1 MVLRLELRNRL
12 WLIWG
17 AGAAALVAMVVY
29 SRVTTTPYPTA
40 WPWITFA
47 AMAIL
52 EEALIP
58 RAGDGSHRPRV
69 VLIATIIMFRKHPDV
84 IALVTLAAALGGSF
98 LARRPWRELL
108 TSTAK
113 FLILAAAGTA
123 ALRLV
128 GYTDTI
134 HFVLATGALIVVYLA
149 GSFAFKGLS
158 PKPARRLAV
167 GLASGLIAALLALA
181 WRTPSTGPFMLR
193 LGEVAILAVVGIAI
207 GFALGGNP
215 QGLLRHRLR
224 LRNPPVLA
232 IVGAASLVVSTRL
245 SGQAGAM
252 LAGAGL
258 LLIGIFAVQR
268 HWFPVACMLLG
279 GIANELARIVNNG
292 RMPVATKELPAGVG
306 DDLGNLGQTSSTY
319 QSVDTH
325 TQLAWLADRFPLIVF
340 PGVASVGDMLIA
352 LGIIWIFAALTRASS
367 VSAGVEASV
376 SPMAA

>member
-1 MVLRLELRNRL
+1 
-12 WLIWG
+12 
-17 AGAAALVAMVVY
+17 
-29 SRVTTTPYPTA
+29 
-40 WPWITFA
+40 
-47 AMAIL
+47 
-52 EEALIP
+52 
-58 RAGDGSHRPRV
+58 
-69 VLIATIIMFRKHPDV
+69 
-84 IALVTLAAALGGSF
+84 
-98 LARRPWRELL
+98 
-108 TSTAK
+108 
-113 FLILAAAGTA
+113 
-123 ALRLV
+123 
-128 GYTDTI
+128 
-134 HFVLATGALIVVYLA
+134 
-149 GSFAFKGLS
+149 
-158 PKPARRLAV
+158 
-167 GLASGLIAALLALA
+167 
-181 WRTPSTGPFMLR
+181 
-193 LGEVAILAVVGIAI
+193 
-207 GFALGGNP
+207 
-215 QGLLRHRLR
+215 
-224 LRNPPVLA
+224 VLA